1 MIMEQKMTICI
12 GGSRYALT
20 ANSPEQEEIYRLAG
34 ISVNKLLS
42 TYTEKF
48 PGKGMTEILTMVA
61 LHESIG
67 TITLKKRLEAIEK
80 ERDTLES
87 LTDSY
92 LENIDNQPPAGTR

>member
-1 MIMEQKMTICI
+1 MEQKITICI
-12 GGSRYALT
+12 GGSRYART

-34 ISVNKLLS
+34 VSVNKLLS

-48 PGKGMTEILTMVA
+48 PGKAMTEILTMVA
-61 LHESIG
+61 LNESIG
-67 TITLKKRLEAIEK
+67 NITLKKRIEAIEK
-80 ERDTLES
+80 ERDTLEG